1 MASATPK
8 EIPIRG
14 ESIELAQVL
23 MFAGVG
29 DPGGA
34 AKQVIAAGQ
43 VKLNGVV
50 ETRRGRSVV
59 PGDEVAY
66 AGATLVVRAGR

>member
-14 ESIELAQVL
+14 ESIELAQL
-23 MFAGVG
+23 LKFAGVV
-29 DPGGA
+29 DTGGA